1 MSDIIKFC
9 LIIYGCI
16 SLSLLITYSMEE
28 LDIGKGF
35 AMFLFWPIYLIVYIA
50 QAIIYDI
57 KNV

>member
-16 SLSLLITYSMEE
+16 SLSLLITYLQE
-28 LDIGKGF
+28 LDVGKAF
-35 AMFLFWPIYLIVYIA
+35 AMFLFWPIYLIVYIV